1 MRELKRISPGRLLL
15 AHVASLA
22 NLDAVQET
30 PHDRPTIRTVVV
42 SSLLPRD
49 VVEPEVEVTVLR
61 QNLQGGPRVDPGLAC
76 KQNTPSVQ

>member
-22 NLDAVQET
+22 NLDAVQEA
-30 PHDRPTIRTVVV
+30 PHDRPTIRTVV

-49 VVEPEVEVTVLR
+49 VVEPKVEVPVLR
-61 QNLQGGPRVDPGLAC
+61 QDLQGGPRVHPGLAC
-76 KQNTPSVQ
+76 KQNTPSF